1 MFLAVALVQ
10 WTWSLSVEKR
20 WEGRRLEKLTSGT
33 QIPALGKRSSAV
45 STAALIWADK
55 VCSWVTLHLQ
65 LVICEWGKSAQIGVP
80 QNEPLFSNAQTPIL
94 HFVICVDVSGGS
106 ACLRFRLGEWDE
118 QQRSPS
124 RAEKSKP
131 GEQTETRDAE
141 AEVVVRGRKQVGC
154 PGNRQGRQN
163 EDRQGR

>member
-55 VCSWVTLHLQ
+55 TVAFFMIS
-65 LVICEWGKSAQIGVP
+65 
-80 QNEPLFSNAQTPIL
+80 
-94 HFVICVDVSGGS
+94 S
-106 ACLRFRLGEWDE
+106 ACLRF
-118 QQRSPS
+118 
-124 RAEKSKP
+124 AP
-131 GEQTETRDAE
+131 G
-141 AEVVVRGRKQVGC
+141 
-154 PGNRQGRQN
+154 
-163 EDRQGR
+163 